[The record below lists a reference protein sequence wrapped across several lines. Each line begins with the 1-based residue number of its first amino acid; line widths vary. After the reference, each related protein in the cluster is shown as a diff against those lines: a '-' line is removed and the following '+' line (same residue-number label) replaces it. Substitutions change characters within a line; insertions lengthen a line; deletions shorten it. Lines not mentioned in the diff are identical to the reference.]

1 MSVLILAFIVYLIV
15 LVVIG
20 IWTSK
25 FNKTLDDFLIA
36 GRKLSSWPV
45 AISAEASDMSGWLVL
60 GLPGRAFMYGVSA
73 LWIALATGFGTLF
86 NWSFIARRLRR
97 FTEKLHALTIPDFLE
112 ARFSDETHVIRGVAT
127 SIITIFMVTYVSVQ
141 LVASGKILSET
152 FGWDYTSA
160 LILSFTIITFYTL
173 LGGFFAVA
181 WTDVFQGLLIVG
193 IMILLPVVGIVKL
206 GGFESILSKI
216 SQVDTSLLSPSFG
229 YSGLLLLVFL
239 FASMSWFFGYPGQP
253 HILTRY
259 MAIKDEKKI
268 WSSTLIG
275 MVWVIISLWGAVF
288 IGIIGLAFF
297 KGLPDPEKVMPL
309 LAMGLLP
316 EWAAGVVIAAITAAI
331 MSTADSQLLVATSSV
346 VEDVYHKLINPD
358 ASQEKLVKYSRVSV
372 LSLSIVA
379 FLLALQG
386 GVIYFLV
393 AFAWGG
399 LAASFGPLIILS
411 LWWRRTTKWGAI
423 CGMLSG
429 TIFVILWDKLGIGV
443 LFSKT
448 LSSDLIIPGM
458 LPAFFVSFLVIIF
471 VSFLQRETPIQN
483 LF

>member
-1 MSVLILAFIVYLIV
+1 MSVLILAFIVYLFV

-20 IWTSK
+20 VWTSR

-36 GRKLSSWPV
+36 GRRLGSWPV

-86 NWSFIARRLRR
+86 NWSVIARRLRR

-112 ARFSDETHVIRGVAT
+112 ERYQDKTHVIRGVAT
-127 SIITIFMVTYVSVQ
+127 SIITVFMVAYVSVQ

-152 FGWDYTSA
+152 FGWEYNTA
-160 LILSFTIITFYTL
+160 LVLSFAIITFYTL

-193 IMILLPVVGIVKL
+193 ILIFLPIVGIIKL
-206 GGFESILSKI
+206 GGLGNVLSKLNQI
-216 SQVDTSLLSPSFG
+216 DMDYLSPNFG

-268 WSSTLIG
+268 WDSTFIG
-275 MVWVIISLWGAVF
+275 MIWVIISLWGAVF
-288 IGIIGLAFF
+288 IGLIGLALF

-309 LAMGLLP
+309 LAIGLLP

-346 VEDVYHKLINPD
+346 VEDVYHKLINQN
-358 ASQEKLVKYSRVSV
+358 ASQKKLVKYSRVFV
-372 LSLSIVA
+372 LLLSIVA

-429 TIFVILWDKLGIGV
+429 TVFVVLWDKLGVGV
-443 LFSKT
+443 LFSKS
-448 LSSDLIIPGM
+448 LSSDLVIPSM
-458 LPAFFVSFLVIIF
+458 LPAFFVSFLVIII
-471 VSFLQRETPIQN
+471 VSIFTEKSVKN